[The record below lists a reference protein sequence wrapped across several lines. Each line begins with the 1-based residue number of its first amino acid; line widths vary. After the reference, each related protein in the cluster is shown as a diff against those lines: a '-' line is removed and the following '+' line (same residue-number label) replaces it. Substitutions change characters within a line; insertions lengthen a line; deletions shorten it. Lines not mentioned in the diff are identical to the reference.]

1 MDVEPTNVQ
10 QLSDA
15 VMYRAKS
22 LRNIS
27 RTLLNVCY
35 EELRQSRRVYVSI
48 KVERLIKW
56 LVYNDRV
63 VPYPSGSWFFQ
74 LPLGQED
81 NAAH

>member
-1 MDVEPTNVQ
+1 MYSNSVM
-10 QLSDA
+10 LSCG
-15 VMYRAKS
+15 AKS

>member
-63 VPYPSGSWFFQ
+63 VPY
-74 LPLGQED
+74 QED